1 MDTKRKIEKYI
12 EETLPVCT
20 RERKEDDLE
29 VKLYGL
35 PYPYS
40 VPSAGHFDEL
50 YYWDTYFLNMMFRF
64 NGQWHQMK
72 NNADDMLYMV
82 ERFGYMGNSNR
93 MWHLKTSQPPFLSEI
108 VKEVYQHYND
118 KDWLGKAYK
127 TLQKEYKFW
136 MTKRKTEIGLNQYG
150 CMLEEKDVE
159 SSSTHLPYRVGYAPE
174 GVSKYELARQYL
186 IACESGWDMCYRWGF
201 EAHMYAQVDLNSILY
216 GFEKNME
223 YFAEELGFEESA
235 KWSRRAEKRRKL
247 MNKYMLANNSVFYDY
262 SMRTKELGIFT
273 SASVF
278 PLYFGLAT
286 EKQAQAFAENVTR
299 IEEEY
304 GVTICEKHEIKGNY
318 QWAYPNAWP
327 CMQHLVVFG
336 LERYGYTDIA
346 LRIGKKYV
354 GMVEK
359 IFEETGELWE
369 KYNAVNGTHKSLGN
383 DASIMLGWTAGTY
396 LTIKNFIEEK
406 EKN

>member
-127 TLQKEYKFW
+127 TLQKESAFEATLAHIHSLDLLQLYYKVP
-136 MTKRKTEIGLNQYG
+136 L
-150 CMLEEKDVE
+150 LPLDVLAVLFPE
-159 SSSTHLPYRVGYAPE
+159 FLHLFHQFE
-174 GVSKYELARQYL
+174 VSKLAF
-186 IACESGWDMCYRWGF
+186 S
-201 EAHMYAQVDLNSILY
+201 
-216 GFEKNME
+216 
-223 YFAEELGFEESA
+223 
-235 KWSRRAEKRRKL
+235 
-247 MNKYMLANNSVFYDY
+247 
-262 SMRTKELGIFT
+262 
-273 SASVF
+273 
-278 PLYFGLAT
+278 PLTY
-286 EKQAQAFAENVTR
+286 
-299 IEEEY
+299 
-304 GVTICEKHEIKGNY
+304 TICKS
-318 QWAYPNAWP
+318 
-327 CMQHLVVFG
+327 M
-336 LERYGYTDIA
+336 
-346 LRIGKKYV
+346 GKV
-354 GMVEK
+354 QV
-359 IFEETGELWE
+359 
-369 KYNAVNGTHKSLGN
+369 
-383 DASIMLGWTAGTY
+383 
-396 LTIKNFIEEK
+396 
-406 EKN
+406 

>member
-1 MDTKRKIEKYI
+1 MRQLIIARK
-12 EETLPVCT
+12 
-20 RERKEDDLE
+20 DLNM
-29 VKLYGL
+29 
-35 PYPYS
+35 
-40 VPSAGHFDEL
+40 SAGKLAAQCCHASIAFLTNKIKSIFPQKVLCGHKLLGYHFDIEFSR
-50 YYWDTYFLNMMFRF
+50 D
-64 NGQWHQMK
+64 
-72 NNADDMLYMV
+72 
-82 ERFGYMGNSNR
+82 
-93 MWHLKTSQPPFLSEI
+93 
-108 VKEVYQHYND
+108 VY
-118 KDWLGKAYK
+118 KDWICGSFTKTICEAKNKNQLLKAV
-127 TLQKEYKFW
+127 T
-136 MTKRKTEIGLNQYG
+136 I
-150 CMLEEKDVE
+150 
-159 SSSTHLPYRVGYAPE
+159 
-174 GVSKYELARQYL
+174 
-186 IACESGWDMCYRWGF
+186 
-201 EAHMYAQVDLNSILY
+201 
-216 GFEKNME
+216 
-223 YFAEELGFEESA
+223 AEELGLEESA
-235 KWSRRAEKRRKL
+235 KWMRRAEKRRKL
-247 MNKYMLANNSVFYDY
+247 MNKYMLAKNSVFYDY